1 MDIPSLSMSMASA
14 NLSRS
19 ASVSLMKMA
28 IDQTEQV
35 GEMMS
40 KMLDTALTGMGGII
54 DVKL

>member
-28 IDQTEQV
+28 IEQTEQV
-35 GEMMS
+35 GAMMS
-40 KMLDTALTGMGGII
+40 EMLNSAYMDMGSII
-54 DVKL
+54 DVKI